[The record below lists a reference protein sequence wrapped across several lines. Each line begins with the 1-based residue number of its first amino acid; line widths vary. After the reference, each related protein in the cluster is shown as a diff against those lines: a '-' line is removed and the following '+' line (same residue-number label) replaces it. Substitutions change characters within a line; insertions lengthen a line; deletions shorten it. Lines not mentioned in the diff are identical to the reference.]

1 LTFSIDGGG
10 YQTSKIFTGLAAGTH
25 TLSVK
30 DANACTQSLASV
42 TITAPTAIS
51 GSGVVS
57 SNYNGSQLSCATS
70 TDGVITITA
79 SGGSGALTYSIDG
92 GGYQVSN
99 IFTGLAAGSH
109 TLSVKM
115 QMHVRNHLHRLLS
128 LHQQRSVAAGQYH
141 LIIMDHN

>member
-1 LTFSIDGGG
+1 LAYSIDGGG
-10 YQTSKIFTGLAAGTH
+10 YQASNIFTGLAAGTH

-70 TDGVITITA
+70 TDGAITVTA

-92 GGYQVSN
+92 GGYQASN
-99 IFTGLAAGSH
+99 VFTGLAAGTH

-115 QMHVRNHLHRLLS
+115 QMRVLNRF
-128 LHQQRSVAAGQYH
+128 HQ
-141 LIIMDHN
+141 

>member
-1 LTFSIDGGG
+1 LTYSIDGGG
-10 YQTSKIFTGLAAGTH
+10 YQAGNIFTGLAAGTH

-42 TITAPTAIS
+42 TITAPIAIS

-70 TDGVITITA
+70 TNGAITVTA

-92 GGYQVSN
+92 GGYQASN
-99 IFTGLAAGSH
+99 IFTA
-109 TLSVKM
+109 
-115 QMHVRNHLHRLLS
+115 
-128 LHQQRSVAAGQYH
+128 
-141 LIIMDHN
+141 